1 MYHVFFRNLYIFSWF
16 SIALPQHHGKQ
27 DMSLVAS
34 PFVFMSLDGLGSE
47 CGQTKEKTIEWHLKL
62 KLKQIWLGEIKWICH
77 GTWKCDT
84 QDVWYC
90 FTTQFL
96 DPKPTIPLLAE
107 LLQVCLAENNTAA
120 VHPFTVK
127 NKCLLRI
134 GIQGAV
140 CGKKK
145 NDKKWWS
152 DPSDPCPSMMFSK
165 NGDPKVGEVGN
176 FDSENSNLLRFSEA
190 SSRN

>member
-1 MYHVFFRNLYIFSWF
+1 MPLRHVPCFFRNLYIFSWF

-107 LLQVCLAENNTAA
+107 LLQAGCLAENNTAA

-145 NDKKWWS
+145 TI
-152 DPSDPCPSMMFSK
+152 K
-165 NGDPKVGEVGN
+165 NGEVILVILVHPWCFPRMVTQKLGKLGTLTVKIPI
-176 FDSENSNLLRFSEA
+176 F
-190 SSRN
+190 